1 MQSPIQKIRQSS
13 IVIEKPGIL
22 AEILKTLMSSNYPR
36 VQYIL
41 LKLRT
46 CFIVPMSTKGCL
58 GFFYFILSAINKNV
72 KNE

>member
-22 AEILKTLMSSNYPR
+22 AENLKTLMSPNYPR

-46 CFIVPMSTKGCL
+46 GFIIPMSTKGCL
-58 GFFYFILSAINKNV
+58 GFFFILSAINKNV